1 MKNNSITCRDLG
13 ITGTDAYLVM
23 GDAEFVNLCQAGESA
38 AASVRAHVL
47 LNPSVEPKPM
57 TEAEA
62 QRIREKAEAKKAA
75 VAVERHAHGLM
86 SAYVLARK
94 AAGNPP
100 TRKERL
106 DLMAAIRSE
115 GRDGETT
122 RRLNEEIRVA
132 R

>member
-1 MKNNSITCRDLG
+1 MKILNTTTCRELG
-13 ITGTDAYLVM
+13 ITGTDADLVM
-23 GDAEFVNLCQAGESA
+23 GDEEFVELCQAGESE

-62 QRIREKAEAKKAA
+62 QRIREKADAEKSAA
-75 VAVERHAHGLM
+75 AVERHAQGLM
-86 SAYVLARK
+86 SAYTLARK
-94 AAGNPP
+94 AAGNPT

-122 RRLNEEIRVA
+122 RRLNEDLY
-132 R
+132 